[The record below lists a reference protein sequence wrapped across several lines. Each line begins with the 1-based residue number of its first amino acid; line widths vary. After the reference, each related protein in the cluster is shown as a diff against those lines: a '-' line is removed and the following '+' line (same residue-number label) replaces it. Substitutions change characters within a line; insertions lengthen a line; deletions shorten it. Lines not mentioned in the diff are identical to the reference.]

1 MVDHHSCHECVEQR
15 PRQRLYVQARD
26 LFGDGAGTLVRARTL
41 LHTNIMA
48 TLERIALAWRLFCV
62 AYFLVWLLL
71 ERKASEN
78 MPQR

>member
-1 MVDHHSCHECVEQR
+1 
-15 PRQRLYVQARD
+15 
-26 LFGDGAGTLVRARTL
+26 
-41 LHTNIMA
+41 MA

-71 ERKASEN
+71 ERQASGVRRQASEN